1 MTFEQQVR
9 ALWQRI
15 TKTLIA
21 KNISVTTMESCTSGL
36 LASLISDTEG
46 ASAVMKGAFV
56 TYSNEAKIMQGVPAQ
71 TIEEYS
77 VYSAE
82 TARAMAAA
90 CAETYRANIGIGVT
104 GTMGN
109 IDPAN
114 AAASVKGQ
122 VYFALCVNGAVTDY
136 ALSLPPQPTRYEYK
150 LLVAKEIADVL
161 LSIL

>member
-9 ALWQRI
+9 AAWREI
-15 TKTLIA
+15 TKTLIE

-56 TYSNEAKIMQGVPAQ
+56 TYSNEAKIMQGVP
-71 TIEEYS
+71 EETVAKYS

-82 TARAMAAA
+82 CARDMAAA
-90 CAETYRANIGIGVT
+90 CARTYSADIGIGVT

-109 IDPAN
+109 VDPAN
-114 AAASVKGQ
+114 AAASVPGT
-122 VYFALCVNGAVTDY
+122 VYFALCVRGKTTDY
-136 ALSLPPQPTRYEYK
+136 KRILPPQPSRYEYK

-161 LSIL
+161 LGIL